1 MGGGRALRGLLLEA
15 LEGDDSLLTRL
26 GAFGSWR
33 ALATL
38 WETGWLGRSHRSA
51 RATAAELRQ
60 RLREIAAAR
69 RSIAEAAA
77 VATGAAVWVEGG
89 VIRAGVEAL
98 LLDDNSG
105 ETARIPSA
113 ELRWIGG
120 PPAAGEGDRVTVLGF
135 AAPEVDP
142 SLAAPAPRRLPRRVV
157 IRSAD
162 RPAIAHLAM
171 TGARR

>member
-1 MGGGRALRGLLLEA
+1 MSSGRALRGLLLEA
-15 LEGDDSLLTRL
+15 LEGEGTLLARL
-26 GAFGSWR
+26 GVFGSWR
-33 ALATL
+33 AMATL
-38 WETGWLGRSHRSA
+38 WETGWLGGGHRSA
-51 RATAAELRQ
+51 RATAAEIRQ
-60 RLREIAAAR
+60 RLRQIAAAR

-77 VATGAAVWVEGG
+77 VPTGAPVWVEGG
-89 VIRAGVEAL
+89 VIRAGAETL

-105 ETARIPSA
+105 ETALIPCA

-135 AAPEVDP
+135 AAAEVDP
-142 SLAAPAPRRLPRRVV
+142 SLAASAPRRLPRRVV